1 MNINYLLL
9 HADDHMYS
17 DMLCAGGEA
26 GKDGCQGDSGGPL
39 VIEDSQTKQDTLIGK
54 YRKM

>member
-9 HADDHMYS
+9 HADDHMFS

-39 VIEDSQTKQDTLIGK
+39 VIEDSQTKQDTLIGE